1 MIDRSWW
8 LQPLGYLGSNV
19 GPQLLL
25 SAARKNMDDQSIKS
39 DDNWVLS
46 ASKQAKDRDTLHVS
60 GLIQHQM
67 R

>member
-1 MIDRSWW
+1 
-8 LQPLGYLGSNV
+8 
-19 GPQLLL
+19 
-25 SAARKNMDDQSIKS
+25 MDDQSIKS